1 MGIAL
6 DSSFKLYSSVL
17 MDDNKT
23 FGNLIIS
30 TFPFEKARVLAV
42 LLYLHFT
49 GQNYR
54 MSLISITPL
63 NSFLPIF
70 QNIVKIST

>member
-17 MDDNKT
+17 RADNKT

-30 TFPFEKARVLAV
+30 TFPFENARVLAV
-42 LLYLHFT
+42 LLYL
-49 GQNYR
+49 Q
-54 MSLISITPL
+54 
-63 NSFLPIF
+63 
-70 QNIVKIST
+70 VKITVCPYLVSYLE

>member
-49 GQNYR
+49 EVKNLYT
-54 MSLISITPL
+54 L
-63 NSFLPIF
+63 FLGL
-70 QNIVKIST
+70 KKKL